1 MPKPTQVDES
11 LFGKPARKTQR
22 ATLPTNSVVVSA
34 SELARIRER
43 TIVRTVADE
52 SREREARQAEFEK
65 KKVQARMRKE
75 KMQKMEAASKVHAK
89 KSDVEMAKLTREK
102 TIREYANK
110 LVDENLD
117 LVKMLNTIGSRAA
130 AFTIRDAQLE
140 EKAGRGG
147 EERVSF
153 CCL

>member
-89 KSDVEMAKLTREK
+89 KSDGEMAKLTREK

-110 LVDENLD
+110 LVRRGAGEFLLSLRKRKRWQKREREKNLAATPPDE
-117 LVKMLNTIGSRAA
+117 
-130 AFTIRDAQLE
+130 
-140 EKAGRGG
+140 
-147 EERVSF
+147 
-153 CCL
+153 

>member
-65 KKVQARMRKE
+65 KKVQG
-75 KMQKMEAASKVHAK
+75 
-89 KSDVEMAKLTREK
+89 D
-102 TIREYANK
+102 
-110 LVDENLD
+110 
-117 LVKMLNTIGSRAA
+117 
-130 AFTIRDAQLE
+130 
-140 EKAGRGG
+140 
-147 EERVSF
+147 
-153 CCL
+153 

>member
-65 KKVQARMRKE
+65 KKVQARIDAEVAKHDE
-75 KMQKMEAASKVHAK
+75 EAAVLVAERERQLAEKEVLSAAIARQRDEEANRFSRHEVKNSVLAAITQCDNLRKQHMRARGL
-89 KSDVEMAKLTREK
+89 DEM
-102 TIREYANK
+102 I
-110 LVDENLD
+110 VC
-117 LVKMLNTIGSRAA
+117 S
-130 AFTIRDAQLE
+130 
-140 EKAGRGG
+140 
-147 EERVSF
+147 
-153 CCL
+153 